1 MKIAKEQLTYTPSY
15 CEENVYKL
23 LEYLREFGN
32 LQCGYVVFLSNVN
45 KSIGLFAQVKGD
57 PQIDHFII
65 WDYHVFLIY
74 DDMSNYW
81 VYDFDSLLP
90 FPTPFVQYL
99 THGLRQNTV
108 LPEELHRSYRVIH
121 GVDYLNHFS
130 SDRSH
135 MQREDGSWIA
145 PPPTYECIR
154 GQSSSLL
161 HTLPFYW
168 DMTSNIVEDLSLTG
182 SVYGTVLS
190 ESEFFKKFSGV

>member
-1 MKIAKEQLTYTPSY
+1 MDYI
-15 CEENVYKL
+15 C
-23 LEYLREFGN
+23 
-32 LQCGYVVFLSNVN
+32 LQC
-45 KSIGLFAQVKGD
+45 
-57 PQIDHFII
+57 
-65 WDYHVFLIY
+65 HVIPLCC
-74 DDMSNYW
+74 
-81 VYDFDSLLP
+81 
-90 FPTPFVQYL
+90 
-99 THGLRQNTV
+99 
-108 LPEELHRSYRVIH
+108 HRSYRVIH

-154 GQSSSLL
+154 GQSSSSL

-168 DMTSNIVEDLSLTG
+168 DMTSNIVENLSLTG